1 MVSFPGVHGWWCLR
15 AQKCPRSPRGKAGH
29 NKLHVRA
36 VEAPVHGWRVLSR
49 ATCGSGC
56 WRWSAQAPIGGA
68 PWGPGRAI
76 DILGARGPLLRWRF
90 LAVRFR
96 GVTQKQLRFRV
107 IQNGFRPPRSSWR
120 PPHLHSRFYASAAS
134 RPRGLCGS
142 TPLVPR
148 SSYPL
153 IPGPA
158 PWCVSLPGPALP
170 RLHCP
175 LPPSVR

>member
-1 MVSFPGVHGWWCLR
+1 MVSPGTEVPSVPEGGSW
-15 AQKCPRSPRGKAGH
+15 AQQVAREGCGGTGRQRESV
-29 NKLHVRA
+29 LQDQLWLWVLA
-36 VEAPVHGWRVLSR
+36 VVGAIPDR
-49 ATCGSGC
+49 
-56 WRWSAQAPIGGA
+56 GA

-76 DILGARGPLLRWRF
+76 DILGARGALLRWRF

-120 PPHLHSRFYASAAS
+120 PPHLHCRFYASAAS
-134 RPRGLCGS
+134 MPRGLRGS
-142 TPLVPR
+142 TPFVPR

-158 PWCVSLPGPALP
+158 PWCFSLPRPALP

>member
-1 MVSFPGVHGWWCLR
+1 MVSPGTEVPSVPEGGSWARQVAREGCGGTGTWLESALPGHLWLWVLAVVGS
-15 AQKCPRSPRGKAGH
+15 SPDR
-29 NKLHVRA
+29 
-36 VEAPVHGWRVLSR
+36 
-49 ATCGSGC
+49 
-56 WRWSAQAPIGGA
+56 GA

-76 DILGARGPLLRWRF
+76 DILGARGALLRWRF

-96 GVTQKQLRFRV
+96 GLTQKQLRFRV
-107 IQNGFRPPRSSWR
+107 IQNGFRAPRSSWR
-120 PPHLHSRFYASAAS
+120 PPHLHCRFYASAAS
-134 RPRGLCGS
+134 MPRGLRGS
-142 TPLVPR
+142 TPFVPR

-158 PWCVSLPGPALP
+158 PWCFSLPRPALP